1 MLILSPAVD
10 TPDPL
15 YPLCPAGG
23 PPSVMSAPDAFN
35 QPGTLPSPDPS
46 LLPQRETGGACT
58 SCGASLRPNAKFC
71 TKCGAKQ

>member
-1 MLILSPAVD
+1 MNPGARVG
-10 TPDPL
+10 TAEN
-15 YPLCPAGG
+15 PAGG

-46 LLPQRETGGACT
+46 LLPQKETGGICT
-58 SCGASLRPNAKFC
+58 TCGASLRPNAKFC